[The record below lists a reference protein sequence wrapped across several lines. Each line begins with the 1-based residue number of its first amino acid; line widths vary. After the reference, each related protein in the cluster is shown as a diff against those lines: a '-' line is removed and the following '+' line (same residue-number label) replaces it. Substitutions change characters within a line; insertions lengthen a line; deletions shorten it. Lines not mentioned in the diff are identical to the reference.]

1 MLSASPLTT
10 SEDRNRLPAIRLTDL
25 IARERSLN
33 RSTGSCTASW
43 DDTGSV
49 PVRCGSDKTRY
60 LVANL
65 GSNGRLDIE
74 SWPALDANNK
84 TATTAVVELF
94 QDGGEVRVR
103 CSPRW
108 IRRDGSSPPSPPF
121 YRNLDYRGPVV
132 QSTLV
137 TQTGKPCF
145 CFEIENYKVSFIFF
159 LLITNFHP
167 QNHNAAGPVYTG
179 EASLAFAS
187 KTDDLN
193 QDPDISS
200 RSVSF
205 SYAFTTNSSSPT
217 GSKRYLP
224 RVISCVIKADDPANN
239 GLPVYVI
246 GQYIALANASSPLGI
261 ELRPEFVFPL

>member
-1 MLSASPLTT
+1 MTSGIRPEAQERIDVCRRLAAQGVDTTRITYSRIQYLINRCDYYCGPCSPFNGPVIADPYEICRYGSTTPGVSDNMLSASPLRT
-10 SEDRNRLPAIRLTDL
+10 SEGRNRLPAIRLTDL

-137 TQTGKPCF
+137 TQTGKP
-145 CFEIENYKVSFIFF
+145 F
-159 LLITNFHP
+159 LFRIREDCVLRFPPLIDT
-167 QNHNAAGPVYTG
+167 
-179 EASLAFAS
+179 
-187 KTDDLN
+187 
-193 QDPDISS
+193 
-200 RSVSF
+200 F
-205 SYAFTTNSSSPT
+205 SP
-217 GSKRYLP
+217 
-224 RVISCVIKADDPANN
+224 
-239 GLPVYVI
+239 
-246 GQYIALANASSPLGI
+246 
-261 ELRPEFVFPL
+261 

>member
-1 MLSASPLTT
+1 MLSASPLRT
-10 SEDRNRLPAIRLTDL
+10 SEGRNRLPAIRLTDL

-108 IRRDGSSPPSPPF
+108 IRRDGSSPPSLSF
-121 YRNLDYRGPVV
+121 DRNLDYRGPIV

-145 CFEIENYKVSFIFF
+145 CFEIENNNVSFIFF
-159 LLITNFHP
+159 
-167 QNHNAAGPVYTG
+167 
-179 EASLAFAS
+179 FADHKFSPS
-187 KTDDLN
+187 K
-193 QDPDISS
+193 S
-200 RSVSF
+200 
-205 SYAFTTNSSSPT
+205 
-217 GSKRYLP
+217 
-224 RVISCVIKADDPANN
+224 
-239 GLPVYVI
+239 
-246 GQYIALANASSPLGI
+246 
-261 ELRPEFVFPL
+261 